1 MTLPSPQQLPLEGV
15 PEAAREGLR
24 HLAADFLGA
33 CGERGLEPGPW
44 PEGLGQVWYHSDF
57 VARTAVRRPGL
68 FLELLH
74 SGDLDRADA
83 AGEGLRARIRHALET
98 VTDEAGLMRALRR
111 MRHREMCRI
120 AWRDLLGSA
129 PLEETLADLT
139 HLAEG
144 LIDAALDWLHA
155 DLVRRHGEPR
165 DAEGTPQRLVVL
177 GMGKLGGGEL
187 NFSSDIDLIFAYPRP
202 GETDG
207 PRPLEN
213 QQFFIRLGQRL
224 IKVLHEQTA
233 DGFVFRVDMRLRPF
247 GDAGPLVMSFDALE
261 DYYESH
267 GREWE
272 RYALI
277 KARAVA
283 GDRDSADHL
292 HALLRPFV
300 YRRYLDYG
308 AFASLREMKALINRE
323 AARKGKEAD
332 IKLGAGGIRE
342 VEFVGQAFQLI
353 RAGRDPSLQL
363 RGIVPVLRRLAEQ
376 DLIPAYAVEQ
386 LLEAYAFL
394 RRTENHLQMV
404 ADQQTHCLPSD
415 AAARLRL
422 ARSMGFD
429 DWTAFHQTLERHM
442 QRVHEQ
448 FEQVFAAPQ
457 RVDEEDEASP
467 QTETHRELAALWGG
481 GLGRE
486 RALGV
491 LQELGLEEPARALE
505 HLEQL
510 RESSTCRALTA
521 TGRSRLD
528 RLMPLLLGLL
538 SGLQAPDVT
547 LDRLLRLV
555 QTIARRSVYLSLLV
569 ENPLALSQLARL
581 CQASPWIAE
590 HLTRHPLLLDELLDP
605 RSLYDPPD
613 RAGLM
618 TAMEEELVQV
628 PLDDLEQV
636 MDRLRLFK
644 QVQVLKVAAADIM
657 DVLPVMKVSDHLTW
671 IAEVILEKVVAL
683 VTQQMESRYGR
694 PRCVV
699 DGETHTPG
707 FAVVGYGKLGGLEL
721 GYGSDLDLVFLHDSR
736 GEQACTDGERSL
748 DNSEFFA
755 RLGQRVLHFLGA
767 FTGAGRLYEV
777 DTRLR
782 PSGAA
787 GLLVVS
793 LDAFEDYQL
802 HSAWTWEHQALVRAR
817 PVAGDRRIAE
827 AFQAMRARVL
837 SRQRD
842 AEELRRQVREMREK
856 MWKEH
861 ASRDPGR
868 FDLKKDPGGIAD
880 IEFMVQYLVLA
891 HADRQPGLTTYPDN
905 VRILETLM
913 ETGLIPRE
921 DALFLMDTYRAFRDR
936 IHELTLQDQPARV
949 GADDWR
955 QERDR
960 VRQIWKTLMH

>member
-1 MTLPSPQQLPLEGV
+1 MTLPSPEQLPLEGV
-15 PEAAREGLR
+15 PETAREGLR
-24 HLAADFLGA
+24 HRAADFLEA
-33 CGERGLEPGPW
+33 CARRGLGPVSW
-44 PEGLGQVWYHSDF
+44 PEGLGRIWYHSEF
-57 VARTAVRRPGL
+57 VARTAVRRPEL
-68 FLELLH
+68 FLELVR
-74 SGDLDRADA
+74 SGDLERADA
-83 AGEGLRARIRHALET
+83 GGDLRARVE
-98 VTDEAGLMRALRR
+98 RALGTVVDEKGLLSTLRQQ
-111 MRHREMCRI
+111 RHREMCRI
-120 AWRDLLGSA
+120 AWRDLAGA
-129 PLEETLADLT
+129 ATLEETLGDLT
-139 HLAEG
+139 RLAEA
-144 LIDAALDWLHA
+144 LIDGALGWLHA

-165 DAEGTPQRLVVL
+165 DAEGNPQRLVVL

-207 PRPLEN
+207 ARPLEN

-224 IKVLHEQTA
+224 IKALHEQTA
-233 DGFVFRVDMRLRPF
+233 DGFVYRVDMRLRPF

-283 GDRDSADHL
+283 GDRDSAEHL
-292 HALLRPFV
+292 HTLLRPFV

-323 AARKGKEAD
+323 ASRRGKVAD

-342 VEFVGQAFQLI
+342 VEFVVQAFQLI

-376 DLIPAYAVEQ
+376 DLIPGYAVEQ
-386 LLEAYAFL
+386 LLEDYAFL

-404 ADQQTHCLPSD
+404 ADQQTHCLPGD
-415 AAARLRL
+415 EGGRLRL
-422 ARSMGFD
+422 ALSMGFEE
-429 DWTAFHQTLERHM
+429 WTAFHR
-442 QRVHEQ
+442 
-448 FEQVFAAPQ
+448 A
-457 RVDEEDEASP
+457 
-467 QTETHRELAALWGG
+467 LAALWGG

-510 RESSTCRALTA
+510 RESSACRALTA

-528 RLMPLLLGLL
+528 RLMPLVLGLL
-538 SGLQAPDVT
+538 SGLETPDVA

-613 RAGLM
+613 RGGLM
-618 TAMEEELVQV
+618 AAMEEELIQV

-671 IAEVILEKVVAL
+671 IAEVILEKVLNLVMAQMVA
-683 VTQQMESRYGR
+683 RYGR

-699 DGETHTPG
+699 DGEPRTPG

-736 GEQACTDGERSL
+736 GEQACTDGERGL

-755 RLGQRVLHFLGA
+755 RVGQRVLHFLGA

-793 LDAFEDYQL
+793 LDAFEDYQR

-817 PVAGDRRIAE
+817 PVAGDPGIAG

-837 SRQRD
+837 ARERDPQALQR
-842 AEELRRQVREMREK
+842 EVREMREK

-891 HADRQPGLTTYPDN
+891 HAGRHPELARHPDN
-905 VRILETLM
+905 IRILEALM

-921 DALFLMDTYRAFRDR
+921 DALFLMDTYRTFRDR

-949 GADDWR
+949 EGDHWR
-955 QERDR
+955 RERDR
-960 VRQIWKTLMH
+960 VRAIWKQLMH